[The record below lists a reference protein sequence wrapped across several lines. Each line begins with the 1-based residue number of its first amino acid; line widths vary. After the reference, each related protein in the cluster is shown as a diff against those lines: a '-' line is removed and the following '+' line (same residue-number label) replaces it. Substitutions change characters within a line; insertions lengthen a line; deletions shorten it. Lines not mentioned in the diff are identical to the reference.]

1 MPEVLPAMIHAVV
14 VYALPQQAYVL
25 DIQLPRGATVGA
37 AIEASGIL
45 DTVPQLRQGPLDVGI
60 FGRSCALQDPVQEGD
75 RVEIYRP
82 LEADPKDARRRRAAS
97 KGR

>member
-1 MPEVLPAMIHAVV
+1 MIHAVV
-14 VYALPQQAYVL
+14 VYALPRQAYVL
-25 DIQLPRGATVGA
+25 QIQLPRGATVGA

-82 LEADPKDARRRRAAS
+82 LEADPKDARRQRAAS

>member
-1 MPEVLPAMIHAVV
+1 MIHAVV

-25 DIQLPRGATVGA
+25 DIQLPRGATVSA

-45 DTVPQLRQGPLDVGI
+45 DTVPQLRRGPLDVGI
-60 FGRSCALQDPVQEGD
+60 FGRICALQDPLQEGD

-97 KGR
+97 TRR